1 MWLKL
6 LIALVFIGIVVS
18 LAAGAGFLLH
28 DESTSRRLLTS
39 LKWRIALAKTHT
51 MRIVALENKRASS
64 CG

>member
-6 LIALVFIGIVVS
+6 LIALVFIGMVAS

-39 LKWRIALAKTHT
+39 LKWRIALACVL
-51 MRIVALENKRASS
+51 MALLLFGFLSGEL
-64 CG
+64 G